1 MRFSLFILANAMLFI
16 RPSELVPEL
25 GDFEL
30 YRYVIGLCLLVSLPV
45 VAQQVVT
52 RCAAV
57 PPIAGCVLALFPA
70 VILSHVSH
78 GNAEDA
84 LEQGIEFVKVL
95 AYFLLFLG
103 LVTTATRLR
112 QFLYWLVL
120 FCAALTLIAVV
131 RYHINIASPPP
142 PPEPPP
148 AASSDTEV
156 KKNKKTHLVLVVDK

>member
-1 MRFSLFILANAMLFI
+1 MKA
-16 RPSELVPEL
+16 P
-25 GDFEL
+25 
-30 YRYVIGLCLLVSLPV
+30 LLVVVAARGLRPLAV

-120 FCAALTLIAVV
+120 FCAALTLL
-131 RYHINIASPPP
+131 YAS
-142 PPEPPP
+142 
-148 AASSDTEV
+148 ARG
-156 KKNKKTHLVLVVDK
+156 